1 MKATE
6 KVKKNVLELEAK
18 QKELSADKSQED
30 SDLVKELNQA
40 KALLRNL
47 NLLILDIFKEFDQVI
62 EKFFA
67 SESAKVNK
75 DATHKKLTISRE
87 AIVSLTQVLSQQE
100 IDKKQLQSLGRA
112 FLLISKHSHENWAL
126 VHGEF

>member
-18 QKELSADKSQED
+18 QKAEKSQED
-30 SDLVKELNQA
+30 PDLVKELNQA

-87 AIVSLTQVLSQQE
+87 AIVSLT
-100 IDKKQLQSLGRA
+100 
-112 FLLISKHSHENWAL
+112 
-126 VHGEF
+126 